1 MNKMKIAKICLYI
14 GLSFWLCA
22 CSQKKKS
29 LMFELNKNAMVAD
42 SFTSKILITKEG
54 EKTITHAQVVNY
66 INIDYPFTAN
76 KNEGILK
83 TITTTT
89 SELGAQK
96 LTQTNICISPV
107 YFRQQNK
114 DIKNY
119 STTIEAD
126 HIEYRDACLFAKKSG
141 DDENEDSYTVLNPLN
156 GEQIMTYTN
165 EYIDAVIP
173 DSKTRRFV
181 AFLSSKCNY
190 FKATAPEKNQ
200 IGIITYASNI
210 NTINRFAILVNV
222 DAIFKV
228 FSLYTPNMQFTTT
241 NNDYKVLDE
250 GRRLGLMTLKENYL
264 KENISDFN
272 VEITFYYGE
281 EAKESKMILPI
292 HNDAIDISKIT
303 FDKNIF
309 TIHAIKQ

>member
-1 MNKMKIAKICLYI
+1 MKTAKILCYV
-14 GLSFWLCA
+14 GLLFWLCA
-22 CSQKKKS
+22 CAQKKKS
-29 LMFELNKNAMVAD
+29 LILDVDKNAMMAD
-42 SFTSKILITKEG
+42 SFTSKIFVTKEG
-54 EKTITHAQVVNY
+54 EKIMTHAQVVNY
-66 INIDYPFTAN
+66 INIDYPFTAS

-83 TITTTT
+83 TVTTSI

-96 LTQTNICISPV
+96 LPQTNICISPV

-119 STTIEAD
+119 ATTIDAD

-141 DDENEDSYTVLNPLN
+141 DDENEDFYTVLNPLN

-181 AFLSSKCNY
+181 GFLSSKCNY
-190 FKATAPEKNQ
+190 FKTTAPEKNQ
-200 IGIITYASNI
+200 IGIITYASNT
-210 NTINRFAILVNV
+210 NTINRFAILVND

-228 FSLYTPNMQFTTT
+228 FSLYTPNMQFTTN

-250 GRRLGLMTLKENYL
+250 GRRLGLMTLKEDYK
-264 KENISDFN
+264 KENISSFA

-292 HNDAIDISKIT
+292 QQDAIDMSKIS

>member
-29 LMFELNKNAMVAD
+29 LMFELDKNAMVAD

-54 EKTITHAQVVNY
+54 EKMMTHAQVVNY

-96 LTQTNICISPV
+96 LPQTSICISPV

-141 DDENEDSYTVLNPLN
+141 DDENEDFYTVLNPLN

-190 FKATAPEKNQ
+190 FKTTAPEKNQ
-200 IGIITYASNI
+200 IGIVTYASNI
-210 NTINRFAILVNV
+210 NTINRFAILVND

-250 GRRLGLMTLKENYL
+250 GRRLGLMTLKENYI
-264 KENISDFN
+264 KENIADFN

-309 TIHAIKQ
+309 TIHAIK